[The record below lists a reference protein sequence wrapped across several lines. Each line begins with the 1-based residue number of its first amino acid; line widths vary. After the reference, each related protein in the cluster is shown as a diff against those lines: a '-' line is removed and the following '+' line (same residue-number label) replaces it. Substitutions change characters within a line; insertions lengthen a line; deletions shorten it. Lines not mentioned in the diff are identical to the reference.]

1 MKKKSMEILSR
12 RERQIMDVIYQ
23 KGEASA
29 SEVRKSLPD
38 PPSYSS
44 VRTIL
49 RVLENKG
56 YLKHIERDLKYVYLP
71 TISQDKAKHS
81 ALQHMM
87 KTFFNGSPE
96 RVMAAILDND
106 EIELSTEELDRIMQL
121 IEQARKEG
129 K

>member
-1 MKKKSMEILSR
+1 MKKKCMEILSR

-23 KGEASA
+23 RGKASA
-29 SEVRKSLPD
+29 SEVREALSD

-71 TISQDKAKHS
+71 TISQDKAKNS

-87 KTFFNGSPE
+87 KIFFNGSPE
-96 RVMAAILDND
+96 RVVAAILDND
-106 EIELSTEELDRIMQL
+106 EIKLTEEELNKIVKL
-121 IEQARKEG
+121 IEQAREEG
-129 K
+129 M